1 MFKSVRWLIVGLL
14 FIAGMINYLDRSA
27 LSIAAPLIQQDLGLD
42 HAQMGVIF
50 SSFFAGY
57 AIFNFI
63 GGWLSDRIGPKA
75 VFTGAMGMWSLFC
88 GLTAAATGF
97 VSMIVLRVLF
107 GVGEG
112 PLSSTMSKTVSN
124 WFPRREAATAI
135 GIVNSGTPLG
145 GAVAGPIVGYLAIA
159 FGWRLA
165 FVIIMLLGFV
175 WLVFWVRLSTDRP
188 AQHPRIS
195 DAERRLI
202 EEGQA
207 NIDTAARL
215 PAHGLGFYLR
225 QPIVLATAFAFFTYN
240 YVLFFF
246 LTWFPSY
253 LTEVHKLS
261 IKDMSL
267 ATVIPWV
274 LGFLGLALG
283 GFVSDRI
290 FRLTGRALL
299 SRKLVLIGGLGLAA
313 VGVALAGDVADVSSA
328 VALMSVSIFGLYLT
342 GSIYWAVIQDAV
354 RGENVGGVGG
364 FIHFLANLA
373 GIIGPAVTGF
383 IIQATG
389 GVYTSAFVLAG
400 GLAVLGAVASLVF
413 IREPR
418 GRTGGI
424 AVEGAE

>member
-1 MFKSVRWLIVGLL
+1 MFRSIRWLIVGLL
-14 FIAGMINYLDRSA
+14 FIAGVINYLDRSA
-27 LSIAAPLIQQDLGLD
+27 LSIAAPLIQKDLELD

-63 GGWLSDRIGPKA
+63 GGWLSDRIGPKT

-135 GIVNSGTPLG
+135 GIVNCGTPLG
-145 GAVAGPIVGYLAIA
+145 GAVAGPIVGYLALA

-175 WLVFWVRLSTDRP
+175 WLVFWVRMSADKP
-188 AQHPRIS
+188 AQHPRIT
-195 DAERRLI
+195 DAELRLI
-202 EEGQA
+202 EEGQTQA
-207 NIDTAARL
+207 DTAAQL

-225 QPIVLATAFAFFTYN
+225 QPVVLATAFAFFTYN

-267 ATVIPWV
+267 ATVVPWL
-274 LGFLGLALG
+274 LGFVGLALG
-283 GFVSDRI
+283 GFLSDRL
-290 FRLTGRALL
+290 FRMTGRALF

-313 VGVALAGDVADVSSA
+313 VGVALAGDVSDVVSA

-342 GSIYWAVIQDAV
+342 GAIYWAVIQDVV

-373 GIIGPAVTGF
+373 GIIGPSVTGF

-400 GLAVLGAVASLVF
+400 GLAVLGALASLIF

-418 GRTGGI
+418 GAGGI
-424 AVEGAE
+424 AAQGAR

>member
-27 LSIAAPLIQQDLGLD
+27 LSIAAPLIQKDLELD

-57 AIFNFI
+57 AVFNFI

-165 FVIIMLLGFV
+165 FVIIMLLGFI
-175 WLVFWVRLSTDRP
+175 WLVFWVRMSTDCP

-202 EEGQA
+202 AEGQTQ
-207 NIDTAARL
+207 IDAAARL

-299 SRKLVLIGGLGLAA
+299 SRKLVLIGGLGIAA

-373 GIIGPAVTGF
+373 GIVGPSVTGF

-418 GRTGGI
+418 GRAAGV
-424 AVEGAE
+424 AAAE

>member
-1 MFKSVRWLIVGLL
+1 VFKSVRWMIVGLL

-42 HAQMGVIF
+42 HAQMGIIF

-57 AIFNFI
+57 AVFNFI
-63 GGWLSDRIGPKA
+63 GGWLADRIGPKK

-145 GAVAGPIVGYLAIA
+145 GAVAGPIVGYLALA
-159 FGWRLA
+159 FGWRWA
-165 FVIIMLLGFV
+165 FLIIMLLGFV
-175 WLVFWVRLSTDRP
+175 WLAFWVNLSADRP
-188 AQHPRIS
+188 SKHPGIS
-195 DAERRLI
+195 DEERRLI
-202 EEGQA
+202 EDGQREGNA
-207 NIDTAARL
+207 AARL
-215 PAHGLGFYLR
+215 PAQSLGHYLR

-253 LTEVHKLS
+253 LTEVYKLS

-267 ATVIPWV
+267 ATVIPWM

-290 FRLTGRALL
+290 FRLTGKALL
-299 SRKLVLIGGLGLAA
+299 SRKVVLIAGLGLAA
-313 VGVALAGDVADVSSA
+313 AGVALAGGVADVTSA

-342 GSIYWAVIQDAV
+342 GSIYWAVVQDAV

-364 FIHFLANLA
+364 FIHLLANLA
-373 GIIGPAVTGF
+373 GIIGPSVTGF
-383 IIQATG
+383 IVQATG

-400 GLAVLGAVASLVF
+400 GLAVLGALAALIW
-413 IREPR
+413 IREPTVRPVAVRAVGR
-418 GRTGGI
+418 G
-424 AVEGAE
+424 

>member
-1 MFKSVRWLIVGLL
+1 MFRSVRWLIVGLL
-14 FIAGMINYLDRSA
+14 FIAGVINYLDRSA

-57 AIFNFI
+57 AVFNFI

-75 VFTGAMGMWSLFC
+75 VFSGAMGLWSLFC

-145 GAVAGPIVGYLAIA
+145 GAVAGPIVGYLALA

-175 WLVFWVRLSTDRP
+175 WLVFWLRMSTDRP
-188 AQHPRIS
+188 DQHPRIS

-202 EEGQA
+202 EEGQTQ
-207 NIDTAARL
+207 IDPAAQL
-215 PAHGLGFYLR
+215 PAQGLGYYLR

-290 FRLTGRALL
+290 FRMTGRALL
-299 SRKLVLIGGLGLAA
+299 SRKLVLIGGLGVAA

-383 IIQATG
+383 IVQATG

-400 GLAVLGAVASLVF
+400 GLAVLGALAALVF

-418 GRTGGI
+418 GRAAGV
-424 AVEGAE
+424 AMEGAE